1 MSAPSGIAVGEV
13 LATGRSLIKLGP
25 MHLRTC
31 GEVSPALYGMPST
44 GTLVLGE
51 KVWFIRPT
59 EINTRRNPGV
69 ESLLLQ
75 AAQMPRRALG
85 GPAFRHWFGREQPLP

>member
-1 MSAPSGIAVGEV
+1 
-13 LATGRSLIKLGP
+13 

-31 GEVSPALYGMPST
+31 DAVAPTPYGTPST
-44 GTLVLGE
+44 GTLVPGE

-75 AAQMPRRALG
+75 AAPVPRRALVG
-85 GPAFRHWFGREQPLP
+85 RTFRHWFGREQPLP